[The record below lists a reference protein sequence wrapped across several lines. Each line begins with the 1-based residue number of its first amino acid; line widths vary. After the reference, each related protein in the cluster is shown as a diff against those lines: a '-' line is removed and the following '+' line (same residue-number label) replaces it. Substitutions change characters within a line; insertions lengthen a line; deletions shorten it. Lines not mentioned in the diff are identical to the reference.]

1 MQKLQSKLYSLY
13 HCKEQHNT
21 AILFLL
27 HSVTTFQRCFKTLGT
42 DVNANYIEL
51 SCLPRWE
58 RKVALLKIQFI
69 VRRTQL
75 STLNPVNAIF
85 NIDCSC
91 LVTFLPD
98 AKPARSYFYVSDN
111 TLPVSDNTLPVTK

>member
-1 MQKLQSKLYSLY
+1 MQKLLSKLYSLY
-13 HCKEQHNT
+13 HCKEQHNI

-27 HSVTTFQRCFKTLGT
+27 HSVTTFQRCSKTLGT
-42 DVNANYIEL
+42 DVNTNYIEL

-75 STLNPVNAIF
+75 STLNPVKAIF
-85 NIDCSC
+85 NTDCSC

-111 TLPVSDNTLPVTK
+111 TLPVTK